1 MCPVFATRPYSHLAV
16 ILRLRAQRVMLRIS
30 QSILL
35 ILAMCCAFVGQRVKA
50 DTTRD
55 PLLMA
60 ITMPSGKE
68 QVDAVR
74 ALIGLEDAA
83 IVPALNAWRAGEL
96 FLVTLADGTII
107 PALLE
112 PAVRHVSSAT
122 GDQLAAVSYREGTVV
137 KDPVSGRVLIFG
149 PRELKALDTSAQL
162 RRAIRDV
169 LEVAGVSDPR
179 PQVRRESIERLGQSR
194 KTEYLPLLKQRL
206 QVEKIPVVKQA
217 LREAIAL
224 IQLADEILEV
234 RLLAISTLG
243 DAHSLSGAARFKE
256 MLAPGAMTLEARE
269 AAALKSALLKIE
281 AHWSRVNTAGNF
293 FRGLSAGSVLLLISL
308 GLAITF
314 GLMGVINMA
323 HGELMVVGAY
333 ATFVTQN
340 VFVSIFG
347 ANSSAFHLYFIF
359 ALPVAFVAAALV
371 GLVIERGVIQFLY
384 KRPLESL
391 LATWGVSLVLQQSF
405 RLIFGP
411 ANVQIN
417 APSWLQGGATF
428 MDVAFA
434 YNRLFVIGFAGFVVL
449 GVWLVLNRTPLG
461 LLVRAVMQNRQMAAC
476 IGVKTTH
483 VNMMTFGFGSGLAGL
498 AGACLSQLG
507 NVGPSMG
514 QLHIIDSFMVV
525 VSGGVGN
532 ILGSVIAALGIGT
545 VDQLLQPVLG
555 AVMGKILVL
564 FAIILFL
571 QWRPGGLF
579 PTRSRSL
586 D

>member
-1 MCPVFATRPYSHLAV
+1 MLRPLFILLLA
-16 ILRLRAQRVMLRIS
+16 LLPGLGALRAASPAPAATPPAARAQLVAA
-30 QSILL
+30 LL
-35 ILAMCCAFVGQRVKA
+35 APA
-50 DTTRD
+50 
-55 PLLMA
+55 
-60 ITMPSGKE
+60 GKE
-68 QVDAVR
+68 QTAAVR
-74 ALIGLEDAA
+74 ALVGLEYAA
-83 IVPALNAWRAGEL
+83 LTPVLNAWRAGEL
-96 FLVTLADGTII
+96 FLI
-107 PALLE
+107 PAGDGASV
-112 PAVRHVSSAT
+112 PATLVPAAAHVPDAAPEQLVAISVAT
-122 GDQLAAVSYREGTVV
+122 GAPVLDAA
-137 KDPVSGRVLIFG
+137 GRPLIVAPKQFK
-149 PRELKALDTSAQL
+149 PLDTSAPL
-162 RRAIRDV
+162 RRAMRDV
-169 LEVAGVSDPR
+169 LEVAGVSDPD
-179 PQVRRESIERLGQSR
+179 PAVRRESAERLGQSR
-194 KTEYLPLLKQRL
+194 DTRHLPLLQSRL
-206 QVEKIPVVKQA
+206 AVEKNPPVRQA
-217 LREAIAL
+217 LVEAVAF
-224 IQLADEILEV
+224 IQLADAALPV
-234 RLLAISTLG
+234 RLAAIDALG
-243 DAHSLSGAARFKE
+243 DANSLAAAARFKE
-256 MLAPGAMTLEARE
+256 LLAPPSPSADGASVPALDPAE
-269 AAALKSALLKIE
+269 AAALRSALGRIE
-281 AHWSRVNTAGNF
+281 GHWQIVNFFGNL
-293 FRGLSAGSVLLLISL
+293 FRGLSAGSVLLLIAL

-340 VFVSIFG
+340 LF
-347 ANSSAFHLYFIF
+347 ASAFGPGSIGFNLYFIA
-359 ALPVAFVAAALV
+359 ALPVAFVSAALV

-391 LATWGVSLVLQQSF
+391 LATWGVSLALQQTF
-405 RLIFGP
+405 RLVFGP

-417 APSWLQGGATF
+417 APAWLQGGTTVL
-428 MDVAFA
+428 DVAFA
-434 YNRLFVIGFAGFVVL
+434 YNRLFVIAFAGLVVL

-461 LLVRAVMQNRQMAAC
+461 LLVRAVMQNRQMASC
-476 IGVKTTH
+476 IGVRTTR
-483 VNMMTFGFGSGLAGL
+483 VNMATFAFGSGLAGL

-532 ILGSVIAALGIGT
+532 VLGSVIAALGIGT

>member
-1 MCPVFATRPYSHLAV
+1 
-16 ILRLRAQRVMLRIS
+16 MLRSLFTLLVASVVCVSALRS
-30 QSILL
+30 QPVDTEAPARARLVSALL
-35 ILAMCCAFVGQRVKA
+35 APA
-50 DTTRD
+50 
-55 PLLMA
+55 
-60 ITMPSGKE
+60 SE
-68 QVDAVR
+68 QVAAVR
-74 ALIGLEDAA
+74 ALVGLEDEA
-83 IVPALNAWRAGEL
+83 ITPVLTAWRSGEL
-96 FLVTLADGTII
+96 FLVPLPGSAPVPATLA
-107 PALLE
+107 PAPDHLPSA
-112 PAVRHVSSAT
+112 PADHFVAI
-122 GDQLAAVSYREGTVV
+122 AVSTGAPIP
-137 KDPVSGRVLIFG
+137 DPASTISPPAPLLLA
-149 PRELKALDTSAQL
+149 PKQLKPLDTTAPL
-162 RRAIRDV
+162 RRAMRDV

-179 PQVRRESIERLGQSR
+179 PKIRRESIERLGQTQ
-194 KTEYLPLLKQRL
+194 KADHLPLLRARL
-206 QVEKIPVVKQA
+206 EIEKIREVRSA
-217 LREAIAL
+217 LDEAIAL
-224 IQLADEILEV
+224 LELGDASPEV
-234 RLLAISTLG
+234 RLAATAKLG
-243 DAHSLSGAARFKE
+243 DLHSLSGAAR
-256 MLAPGAMTLEARE
+256 LAERLAATPAPPEAE
-269 AAALKSALLKIE
+269 AAALRLAIREVE
-281 AHWSRVNTAGNF
+281 AHWQVVNFFGNL
-293 FRGLSAGSVLLLISL
+293 FRGLSAGSVLLLIAL

-340 VFVSIFG
+340 IFVSVFG
-347 ANSSAFHLYFIF
+347 AGSAAFNAYFLA
-359 ALPVAFVAAALV
+359 ALPVAFLSAALV

-391 LATWGVSLVLQQSF
+391 LATWGVSLALQQTF
-405 RLIFGP
+405 RLVFGP

-417 APSWLQGGATF
+417 APSWLQGGATVY
-428 MDVAFA
+428 DVAFA
-434 YNRLFVIGFAGFVVL
+434 YNRLFVIGFAALVVL

-461 LLVRAVMQNRQMAAC
+461 LLVRAVMQNRQMASC
-476 IGVKTTH
+476 IGVRTTR
-483 VNMMTFGFGSGLAGL
+483 VNMMTFAFGSGLAGL

-514 QLHIIDSFMVV
+514 QLHIIDAFMVV

-532 ILGSVIAALGIGT
+532 VLGSVIAALGIGT

>member
-1 MCPVFATRPYSHLAV
+1 MLRLLRSLFLSFATLWVSLMP
-16 ILRLRAQRVMLRIS
+16 LRGDEVSKDALQDAIMQP
-30 QSILL
+30 
-35 ILAMCCAFVGQRVKA
+35 AGKA
-50 DTTRD
+50 
-55 PLLMA
+55 
-60 ITMPSGKE
+60 

-74 ALIGLEDAA
+74 ALVGIEDEAL
-83 IVPALNAWRAGEL
+83 VPTLNAWRVGEL
-96 FLVTLADGTII
+96 YLVPMADGTNVPGTLAPANKYI
-107 PALLE
+107 P
-112 PAVRHVSSAT
+112 SAA
-122 GDQLAAVSYREGTVV
+122 GDQWVALGMRDSAPI
-137 KDPVSGRVLIFG
+137 KDSASGGILVFANKQ
-149 PRELKALDTSAQL
+149 LKPLDTSAQL

-169 LEVAGVSDPR
+169 LEVAGVADPK
-179 PQVRRESIERLGQSR
+179 PTVRRESIERLGQSR
-194 KTEYLPLLKQRL
+194 KPEHLPLLKQRL
-206 QVEKIPVVKQA
+206 EVEKVAAVKKA
-217 LREAIAL
+217 LTEAIAF
-224 IQLADEILEV
+224 IQLADETLEV
-234 RLLAISTLG
+234 RLLAITTLA
-243 DAHSLSGAARFKE
+243 DAHSLAAAARFKE
-256 MLAPGAMTLEARE
+256 MLASESGTTLAARE
-269 AAALKSALLKIE
+269 SAALKSALLRIE
-281 AHWSRVNTAGNF
+281 SYWSRVNVAGNF
-293 FRGLSAGSVLLLISL
+293 FRGLSAGSVLLLIAL

-340 VFVSIFG
+340 IFIRFFG
-347 ANSSAFHLYFIF
+347 VESAAFNLYFIA
-359 ALPVAFVAAALV
+359 ALPVAFTAAALV

-391 LATWGVSLVLQQSF
+391 LATWGVSLVLQQTF

-434 YNRLFVIGFAGFVVL
+434 YNRVFVIGFAGLVVL

-476 IGVKTTH
+476 VGVKTTQ

-498 AGACLSQLG
+498 AGACLAQLG